1 MTRRRQGLVF
11 LFAAILYVA
20 TSYAGIRS
28 PDEEVVFE
36 TCDALLHRHT
46 FAVDGQS
53 TWEGFGLA
61 PGRDGRSYSI
71 FGPLQPIA
79 CVPFLAAADL
89 VDHTRW
95 FAHVPP
101 PRSHYIDGGSRAAL
115 MNAPIAPEAA
125 EMHARRTLVGWSFNA
140 LVAAATVLAFL
151 RLCLR
156 LSKHQISALVVTGA
170 YGVGSLIWPYSGTFF
185 SEPLAILLL
194 ILSFDA
200 LMADRRVWAGAALGL
215 ATCAHVTALLFLPF
229 WLVIACGAGGARVRA
244 IAGASFL
251 AGALAAMAP
260 LGVFNAARFGSIWET
275 GRNVLPDGFGYGVL
289 QAPWRGL
296 WGLSLSPGKGLLL
309 FCPVVL
315 LGFGGWRSLAG
326 RSAAMRLT
334 AVASAAALV
343 GRWLFLAA
351 RSDWHGG
358 FSLGP
363 RYLLMA
369 VPFLLW
375 PAVAWLDDLVDAR
388 RWRAFT
394 GVLIFL
400 GACALQQLYFVLGE
414 IFSYLH
420 WVKLRG
426 AAAGDNVFDDDQIY
440 LAARHSPLVGLLD
453 RFRGPFLLKAWSA
466 ANGTLWLA
474 CAVVL
479 SIACWFAGRRAL
491 AEAKSQAPDV
501 TKKRRR

>member
-11 LFAAILYVA
+11 AVAAVLYTV
-20 TSYAGIRS
+20 TSYAGLRS

-46 FAVDGQS
+46 FAVEGQS
-53 TWEGFGLA
+53 TWKGFGLA

-89 VDHTRW
+89 ADRTGW
-95 FAHVPP
+95 FARVSP
-101 PRSHYIDGGSRAAL
+101 PRSHFIDGGSRAAL
-115 MNAPIAPEAA
+115 TNAPIAPESA
-125 EMHARRTLVGWSFNA
+125 EMHARRTLVAWAFNV
-140 LVAAATVLAFL
+140 LVTAAGVLAFL

-156 LSKHQISALVVTGA
+156 LARNEVSALVVAGA
-170 YGVGSLIWPYSGTFF
+170 YAVGSLSWPYSGTFF

-200 LMADRRVWAGAALGL
+200 LLADRRVWAGAALGL
-215 ATCAHVTALLFLPF
+215 ATCAHVTAILFLPF
-229 WLVIACGAGGARVRA
+229 WLVIACGAGTARARA
-244 IAGASFL
+244 IAGGAFL
-251 AGALAAMAP
+251 AGALAVLAP
-260 LGVFNAARFGSIWET
+260 LGAFDAVRFGSIWET
-275 GRNVLPDGFGYGVL
+275 GRNVAPEGFGYGVL

-296 WGLSLSPGKGLLL
+296 WGLLLSPGKGLLL

-315 LGFGGWRSLAG
+315 LGLGGWRPLAA

-334 AVASAAALV
+334 AVVQAAALV
-343 GRWLFLAA
+343 ARWLFIAT

-358 FSLGP
+358 FCLGP
-363 RYLLMA
+363 RYLLMV

-375 PAVAWLDDLVDAR
+375 PAVAWLDDLVEGR
-388 RWRAFT
+388 RWRAFA
-394 GVLIFL
+394 GALVFL
-400 GACALQQLYFVLGE
+400 WACTLQQLYFVQGE

-420 WVKLRG
+420 LVSLRG
-426 AAAGDNVFDDDQIY
+426 AVEGHDVFVDDEIF
-440 LAARHSPLVGLLD
+440 LAARHSPLVGLLE
-453 RFRGPFLLKAWSA
+453 RFRGPFLLKSWSA
-466 ANGTLWLA
+466 DNSTLWRA
-474 CAVVL
+474 GAIVL

-491 AEAKSQAPDV
+491 AEAKSHAPV
-501 TKKRRR
+501 ARKRRR